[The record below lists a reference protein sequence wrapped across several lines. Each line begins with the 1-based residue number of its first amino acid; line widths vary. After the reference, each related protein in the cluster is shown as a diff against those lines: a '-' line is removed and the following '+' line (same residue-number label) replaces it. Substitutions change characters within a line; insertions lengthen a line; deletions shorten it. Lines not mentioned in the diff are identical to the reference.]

1 MNLNDEN
8 EGFQE
13 LLFKFFC
20 KFELKKKQK
29 QNNNNIE
36 KGNVD
41 WVFLYLDRRLVV
53 CESLILLVVQRV
65 GMVCFI
71 WFCYESYLFDFS
83 WYWFCKL

>member
-13 LLFKFFC
+13 LLFKLFC

-41 WVFLYLDRRLVV
+41 WAFSHSDRRLAA
-53 CESLILLVVQRV
+53 CESLIPLVV
-65 GMVCFI
+65 
-71 WFCYESYLFDFS
+71 
-83 WYWFCKL
+83 